1 MAVPYHMVPG
11 TGLHSSAIGT
21 TCVLTFIFYS
31 SKLTLFAL
39 QEQLELC
46 QKSLSAYLETKRG
59 EFPRFYFVSDPTLLE
74 ILSLGS
80 HPPSVVPH
88 FQSGL
93 FDSLADVAF
102 DETDTSKMTHMFSP
116 QRESVEFDVH
126 VDTKG
131 NIEVRVSLSVPALC
145 AHLCAWLGDYSALL
159 ALAVS
164 CNLFQGRAASRQ
176 CTAYRQV
183 LLDVFASFN
192 MHLEV
197 QRWQSS
203 CCLLACIFNIAL
215 HTYTSGLQ
223 WASMIS
229 PLAALLKLLAAVASA
244 HARVCLLFRCGCSVW
259 WTE

>member
-1 MAVPYHMVPG
+1 MMPC
-11 TGLHSSAIGT
+11 TGLHSSAMNSSGT

-31 SKLTLFAL
+31 SQLTIFSL

-74 ILSLGS
+74 VLSLGS

-131 NIEVRVSLSVPALC
+131 NIEVRVPLSAPGCALC
-145 AHLCAWLGDYSALL
+145 AHLCAWLGNYSALL
-159 ALAVS
+159 VLVVS
-164 CNLFQGRAASRQ
+164 CDLFQGRATSRQ
-176 CTAYRQV
+176 RTAYYQV
-183 LLDVFASFN
+183 LLDVFASVN
-192 MHLEV
+192 MLLEV
-197 QRWQSS
+197 QRWRSS
-203 CCLLACIFNIAL
+203 CCLLACVFNIVLL
-215 HTYTSGLQ
+215 HRLVACNGQ
-223 WASMIS
+223 F

-244 HARVCLLFRCGCSVW
+244 HARVCFLFRCGCSVW

>member
-1 MAVPYHMVPG
+1 M
-11 TGLHSSAIGT
+11 
-21 TCVLTFIFYS
+21 
-31 SKLTLFAL
+31 

-102 DETDTSKMTHMFSP
+102 DEADASKMTHMFSP

-131 NIEVRVSLSVPALC
+131 NIEVRSLPALTLCETLCDRVSVPQAARLLSTGC
-145 AHLCAWLGDYSALL
+145 AHCWLW
-159 ALAVS
+159 
-164 CNLFQGRAASRQ
+164 
-176 CTAYRQV
+176 
-183 LLDVFASFN
+183 
-192 MHLEV
+192 H
-197 QRWQSS
+197 QSE
-203 CCLLACIFNIAL
+203 FR
-215 HTYTSGLQ
+215 
-223 WASMIS
+223 
-229 PLAALLKLLAAVASA
+229 PVAAV
-244 HARVCLLFRCGCSVW
+244 C
-259 WTE
+259 